1 MPIRTQVERLARIET
16 ILERMEP
23 KLDAIEGKLDA
34 DVADLAGLKSKGTGI
49 LIGTAIAASA
59 LGATAGSFWKWL
71 VGLFA

>member
-1 MPIRTQVERLARIET
+1 
-16 ILERMEP
+16 MEP